1 MSLLYELSTL
11 DPICERIGAI
21 YGAILLLVGMASS
34 KSENGVAVE
43 KAENT
48 LKNLET
54 YETNVKQMAENGR
67 LQPLLT
73 KLIEGMLY
81 MQWSYLVANQ
91 SASSFSNTTLQ
102 FAKRITRLLL
112 QAHLKFR
119 SPWLN
124 TLVSLRWRTT

>member
-1 MSLLYELSTL
+1 MGPYSYWLGWQAANQRMVWLWS
-11 DPICERIGAI
+11 
-21 YGAILLLVGMASS
+21 
-34 KSENGVAVE
+34 VE

-48 LKNLET
+48 LKNLEK

-81 MQWSYLVANQ
+81 MQLQCTSLVANQ

-102 FAKRITRLLL
+102 FAKRITRL
-112 QAHLKFR
+112 
-119 SPWLN
+119 N
-124 TLVSLRWRTT
+124 I

>member
-1 MSLLYELSTL
+1 LYELSKL

-48 LKNLET
+48 LKNLEK

-81 MQWSYLVANQ
+81 MQLQCTSLVADQ
-91 SASSFSNTTLQ
+91 SASSSFSNTTLQ
-102 FAKRITRLLL
+102 FAKRITRL
-112 QAHLKFR
+112 
-119 SPWLN
+119 N
-124 TLVSLRWRTT
+124 I

>member
-1 MSLLYELSTL
+1 MSLLYQLSKL

-48 LKNLET
+48 LKNLEK

-73 KLIEGMLY
+73 KLIEGM
-81 MQWSYLVANQ
+81 Q
-91 SASSFSNTTLQ
+91 LQ
-102 FAKRITRLLL
+102 CTSLPCWVTICWFFAKPITYYK
-112 QAHLKFR
+112 AG
-119 SPWLN
+119 
-124 TLVSLRWRTT
+124 

>member
-1 MSLLYELSTL
+1 LYELSKL

-48 LKNLET
+48 LKNLDK

-73 KLIEGMLY
+73 KLIQGM
-81 MQWSYLVANQ
+81 QCSYPCCQ
-91 SASSFSNTTLQ
+91 SICCFFSPIDRDCN
-102 FAKRITRLLL
+102 TRLNCCR
-112 QAHLKFR
+112 HTSSSGR
-119 SPWLN
+119 HG
-124 TLVSLRWRTT
+124 

>member
-1 MSLLYELSTL
+1 MSLLYELSKL

-21 YGAILLLVGMASS
+21 YGAILLLVGMVSS

-48 LKNLET
+48 LKNLEK

-81 MQWSYLVANQ
+81 MQLQCTSLVANQ

-102 FAKRITRLLL
+102 FAKRITRL
-112 QAHLKFR
+112 
-119 SPWLN
+119 N
-124 TLVSLRWRTT
+124 I